1 MQRKNTTNNNVYLYP
16 YNIYTTQL
24 LGSID
29 RFQVNTNTC
38 IEHFIHVYGLSKKL
52 INAYMYPSAP
62 GCGDEGAALGTTV
75 LRTRRWQRRWL
86 DPAAALPGDARAG
99 GRRWHDG
106 GLARRRARA
115 AARRCFRRRR
125 VFRWNGDV
133 SPGSGLSEHFCRV
146 PTILDLTIGKEDFT
160 ECHLTITRQRLF

>member
-75 LRTRRWQRRWL
+75 LRTRGGGSGGGLIRRRRSQ
-86 DPAAALPGDARAG
+86 ATHGRAG
-99 GRRWHDG
+99 GDG
-106 GLARRRARA
+106 TMVGWRGGELARQRAGA
-115 AARRCFRRRR
+115 LGGGEC
-125 VFRWNGDV
+125 
-133 SPGSGLSEHFCRV
+133 
-146 PTILDLTIGKEDFT
+146 LDGMGT
-160 ECHLTITRQRLF
+160 

>member
-1 MQRKNTTNNNVYLYP
+1 MSAQCYFFFFVIDPMQHKNTTNNNVYLYP

-24 LGSID
+24 LGSND

-52 INAYMYPSAP
+52 INAYMYPSAR

-75 LRTRRWQRRWL
+75 LRTRRWQRRSQ
-86 DPAAALPGDARAG
+86 ATHGRAG
-99 GRRWHDG
+99 GDG
-106 GLARRRARA
+106 TMVGWRGGELARQRAGA
-115 AARRCFRRRR
+115 LDGMGT
-125 VFRWNGDV
+125 W
-133 SPGSGLSEHFCRV
+133 LSEHFCRV